1 VVVASQLCIAPT
13 PLLASPE
20 NTMTMIGRIA
30 LHVIRIG
37 LCALLIVQ
45 IIQMISALQILHGPE
60 AFVVSPL
67 LLAALAF
74 KSILI
79 LLNLALL
86 WLSHIGI
93 RRLRPAVLP
102 YLSNTHSHITGEL
115 R

>member
-1 VVVASQLCIAPT
+1 MMIA
-13 PLLASPE
+13 
-20 NTMTMIGRIA
+20 RIT

-37 LCALLIVQ
+37 LCALFIVQ
-45 IIQMISALQILHGPE
+45 VMQVISALQMLHGPE
-60 AFVVSPL
+60 AFAVSPL
-67 LLAALAF
+67 LLAALVF

-93 RRLRPAVLP
+93 RRFRPSALP
-102 YLSNTHSHITGEL
+102 NLSNTHSNITGEL